1 MNTFFWGYFTTPW
14 KRLIRTI
21 SIIIILFF
29 SFTLFDSHSDSDKMI
44 CVFVLL
50 SIPILSYVI
59 EPFIL
64 RNRSIKKNTQ
74 VVIKNEESKMSLKSE
89 SMIKKNSTNIEV
101 NNQSSLRKYFT
112 YDNEYTNGATYFIR
126 MIIGTI
132 SIPIFFIGIY
142 LMSTTVYKR
151 TFSFGLNKTLS
162 IINCII
168 VPLLLFSKSNTVV
181 VPEYEIGFE
190 KSQ

>member
-101 NNQSSLRKYFT
+101 NNQS
-112 YDNEYTNGATYFIR
+112 
-126 MIIGTI
+126 
-132 SIPIFFIGIY
+132 
-142 LMSTTVYKR
+142 R
-151 TFSFGLNKTLS
+151 TRLSKT
-162 IINCII
+162 IIN
-168 VPLLLFSKSNTVV
+168 
-181 VPEYEIGFE
+181 
-190 KSQ
+190 